1 MQQIVKFFYLL
12 ICVVPVSCG
21 TAESSRYRDTSLL
34 ERPPTLVINKTP
46 GEQNQITDDSSIPKK
61 QEPGLGD
68 AVSMTESTPPQLKI
82 RQSYDKA
89 WMTIN
94 QALKLNAIKITDH
107 ERDKGHLYVSYGSP
121 GLFEIATSFLKD
133 DRKDPTYLLLLKEDG
148 AETTVT
154 ATMANPTDQHS
165 SSANPDGYV
174 DEPSDDS
181 EDLLQTLYKT
191 IRDDSVDE

>member
-1 MQQIVKFFYLL
+1 MQHIVKFLYLL
-12 ICVVPVSCG
+12 ICLVPVSC
-21 TAESSRYRDTSLL
+21 TTESSRYRDTSLL
-34 ERPPTLVINKTP
+34 ERPPTLVINKSP
-46 GEQNQITDDSSIPKK
+46 NGQYESTDDSAIPKK

-68 AVSMTESTPPQLKI
+68 AVTLTESTPPQLKI

-89 WMTIN
+89 WSTIN

-121 GLFEIATSFLKD
+121 GLFDLATSFLKD
-133 DRKDPTYLLLLKEDG
+133 DRKDPTYLLSLKEDG

-154 ATMANPTDQHS
+154 ATMANPADQSS
-165 SSANPDGYV
+165 SSAISDGSV
-174 DEPSDDS
+174 DKPEDNS

>member
-1 MQQIVKFFYLL
+1 MQHIIKYSVISVFL
-12 ICVVPVSCG
+12 VSCG
-21 TAESSRYRDTSLL
+21 TPENGRYRDTSLL
-34 ERPPTLVINKTP
+34 ERPPTLVIHKSP
-46 GEQNQITDDSSIPKK
+46 GEQYQTTDDSSIPKK

-68 AVSMTESTPPQLKI
+68 AVSITESAPPQLKI

-89 WMTIN
+89 WATLN
-94 QALKLNAIKITDH
+94 QALKLNDIKITDH
-107 ERDKGHLYVSYGSP
+107 ERSKGHLYVSYGST
-121 GLFEIATSFLKD
+121 GLFEKAASFLKD

-154 ATMANPTDQHS
+154 ATMSNPTDQTNS
-165 SSANPDGYV
+165 SGNPDGYH

-181 EDLLQTLYKT
+181 EELLQTLYKT